1 MTCTCDLCFVP
12 ASCFPIFSDESD
24 TCIFHS
30 HLFTRRKSFPG
41 ESSDHMKKDRDAP
54 FVQLRGINYWFWAHL
69 KCTGHNSF
77 FCTFFFA
84 LRISNVSLQVLTSL
98 NKGSLHN
105 RPFIDPTEANAI
117 RKKCRVRLAWLIK
130 RQLCRLKQRFQYLS
144 KSWMSPLATTA
155 LRG

>member
-1 MTCTCDLCFVP
+1 MTCVLYLPVVFP
-12 ASCFPIFSDESD
+12 FSLMSLILASFIVISLQDG
-24 TCIFHS
+24 S
-30 HLFTRRKSFPG
+30 HFPG
-41 ESSDHMKKDRDAP
+41 RAPTTWKRIGNRDAP

-105 RPFIDPTEANAI
+105 RPFIEPTEANAI

-144 KSWMSPLATTA
+144 ESWMSPLATTA